1 MDNNNEL
8 RANRQRRANRRRQ
21 RGEQQQQN
29 AERQVPQQDDDFQ
42 RLLLQLEHDAQQQL
56 QQAQRN
62 MEQARE
68 RTRRSRFEHAELMH
82 RLDPTNYPAP
92 QRPADMPIPTNI
104 MEAVQQYSYSD
115 LTKFL
120 EQGHDANAVF
130 DGETAL
136 SYAIRTD
143 SSYGIITTLLEN
155 GADANVILP
164 PPINQTALVYAVREN
179 MSYGIISNLL
189 EHGANPNTVSRRGS
203 RSALEHALRNDAS
216 YGIICSLLDRG
227 ADPNLVS
234 DNRDSPLI
242 LAVRRDMSYGT
253 ISKLLEA
260 NADPNAVDGNG
271 ESALILAFRNNSF
284 SAIRVLLDHGANH
297 SALDMHGV
305 PVFVLAAKSK
315 SYNTWISLLN
325 HGANINASDF
335 RGWTGLMHLCHLPFS
350 PSTNDDNE
358 EDNNPFLQL
367 IREQNRQLAIME
379 AETNQ
384 RFHQAMEDLGLPSA
398 SLRVRRN
405 QYERDF
411 EMDWALSQGTR
422 SPVCAFVSV
431 SDSININMTARDGRT
446 ACLIACESGRIEHLP
461 ILQNAGA
468 DFFAR
473 THNGETAVHLA
484 AASGHR
490 GVVKWLLEKYPN
502 LLYEADRRG
511 RHALHCALL
520 KSHTSVARAIM
531 ESLFGV
537 QDDVVQCLVRATDH
551 NGNSAL
557 PMAARLGSIRTVN
570 ALLPF
575 ANDVEICKA
584 QVETRS
590 GRGNSL
596 IRLSIHH
603 TLLCALVEQH
613 GWFNRPG
620 FMGPL
625 PRHSGRL

>member
-1 MDNNNEL
+1 MDNNNE
-8 RANRQRRANRRRQ
+8 RRSNRQRRANR
-21 RGEQQQQN
+21 QQPN
-29 AERQVPQQDDDFQ
+29 AGQQVPQQDDDFQ
-42 RLLLQLEHDAQQQL
+42 RFLQQLEHDTQQHL
-56 QQAQRN
+56 QQAQQY
-62 MEQARE
+62 MQQAQE
-68 RTRRSRFEHAELMH
+68 RSRRSRFEHAELMH
-82 RLDPTNYPAP
+82 QLDPTNYPAP
-92 QRPADMPIPTNI
+92 QRPADMAIPTNI

-115 LTKFL
+115 LTKLL

-130 DGETAL
+130 NGETAL

-143 SSYGIITTLLEN
+143 SSYGIITTLLQK
-155 GADANVILP
+155 GANPNVILP
-164 PPINQTALVYAVREN
+164 PPINQTALVYAVRKN
-179 MSYGIISNLL
+179 MSYGVITALL
-189 EHGANPNTVSRRGS
+189 EHGANPNKVSRRGS
-203 RSALEHALRNDAS
+203 RSALEHALRVDAS
-216 YGIICSLLDRG
+216 YGIISTLLDRG
-227 ADPNLVS
+227 ADANFAS
-234 DNRDSPLI
+234 DSRDSPLI

-253 ISKLLEA
+253 ISRLLQS
-260 NADPNAVDGNG
+260 NADPNAVDRNG

-284 SAIRVLLDHGANH
+284 SAICSLLDHGANH
-297 SALDMHGV
+297 GALDMHGV

-315 SYNTWISLLN
+315 SYNTWISLLI
-325 HGANINASDF
+325 HGANINASD
-335 RGWTGLMHLCHLPFS
+335 RGGWTALMHLCRLPFS
-350 PSTNDDNE
+350 PSTNDDDE
-358 EDNNPFLQL
+358 EDNNPFFQL
-367 IREQNRQLAIME
+367 IREQNQRLAIME

-384 RFHQAMEDLGLPSA
+384 RFHEAMEGMGLSMG
-398 SLRVRRN
+398 SVRVRRN

-422 SPVCAFVSV
+422 SHVDAFVSV

-446 ACLIACESGRIEHLP
+446 ACLIACESGRVEHLP

-473 THNGETAVHLA
+473 THNGETALHLA
-484 AASGHR
+484 AASGHD

-502 LLYEADRRG
+502 ILYEADRLG

-520 KSHTSVARAIM
+520 HSHTSVARAIM

-570 ALLPF
+570 AMLPF

-596 IRLSIHH
+596 LRLSIHH